1 MPMSFH
7 TFFSTRVN
15 KTDEA
20 RKIVTQK
27 TLCNQRGCSVHV
39 AFLSTVVFWGI
50 VKYVVYFL
58 TIGNV
63 QFMLHFFVTNYIINS
78 V

>member
-1 MPMSFH
+1 MSFH

-27 TLCNQRGCSVHV
+27 TLCNQRGCSVYV
-39 AFLSTVVFWGI
+39 AFLSTVVVWGI
-50 VKYVVYFL
+50 VKYVLLFFNLPKIQKGDPYKMSN
-58 TIGNV
+58 INV
-63 QFMLHFFVTNYIINS
+63 VPS
-78 V
+78 C